1 MFSGLIS
8 VQNDHIDNF
17 LSAKNNLHYI
27 RTETLDLNKNRYLL
41 SKMTCSWLTDEV
53 NVASM
58 KLNGRMKKQKNRF
71 IRLRLPNGSAKN
83 QVFSPSYLQQRTELQ
98 RLMSQL
104 GAGRTIV
111 PKRG

>member
-8 VQNDHIDNF
+8 VQNGHIDNF

-53 NVASM
+53 NVAIASHTRE
-58 KLNGRMKKQKNRF
+58 GRMFEKFYSLTLTKW
-71 IRLRLPNGSAKN
+71 
-83 QVFSPSYLQQRTELQ
+83 
-98 RLMSQL
+98 
-104 GAGRTIV
+104 
-111 PKRG
+111 

>member
-53 NVASM
+53 NVVIASHTRE
-58 KLNGRMKKQKNRF
+58 GRMFEKFYSLTLTKW
-71 IRLRLPNGSAKN
+71 
-83 QVFSPSYLQQRTELQ
+83 
-98 RLMSQL
+98 
-104 GAGRTIV
+104 
-111 PKRG
+111 

>member
-17 LSAKNNLHYI
+17 LSAKNNLHYLG
-27 RTETLDLNKNRYLL
+27 TEALDLYKNCYLL

-53 NVASM
+53 NVANM

>member
-1 MFSGLIS
+1 MFCGLIS

-17 LSAKNNLHYI
+17 LSAKNNLHYLG
-27 RTETLDLNKNRYLL
+27 TETLDLYKNCYLL

-53 NVASM
+53 NVAIASHTREGEC
-58 KLNGRMKKQKNRF
+58 LNSF

-83 QVFSPSYLQQRTELQ
+83 QVFSLSYLQQLTELQ

-104 GAGRTIV
+104 GAGRIIV

>member
-17 LSAKNNLHYI
+17 LSAKNNLHYLG
-27 RTETLDLNKNRYLL
+27 TETLDLYKNCYLL

-53 NVASM
+53 NVAIESHTRENAEC
-58 KLNGRMKKQKNRF
+58 LNSF

-83 QVFSPSYLQQRTELQ
+83 QVFSPSYLQQLTELL

-104 GAGRTIV
+104 GAGRIIV